1 VAGRLKFDS
10 YEWSGRWERIRNT
23 PAIAR
28 SGDAIPSAVLH
39 RSERGRAVQSN
50 ASPKLIDLVGI
61 DRERA
66 VPVVRDG
73 FEGIYRWHAK
83 RTLRDIERVRALEAE
98 GEIVGVSMLER
109 LLPEVGYVYY
119 IAVLTPWRRR
129 GQASRLL
136 DDALAWFSVSG
147 ARVVYAAAEE
157 DNTASLALFNSRGF
171 RVVERDEPKFR
182 DGGLG
187 AWGLRSRMR
196 IVYGEVLMGL
206 RLRPEPPAESTPSSG

>member
-1 VAGRLKFDS
+1 VAES
-10 YEWSGRWERIRNT
+10 T
-23 PAIAR
+23 A
-28 SGDAIPSAVLH
+28 
-39 RSERGRAVQSN
+39 
-50 ASPKLIDLVGI
+50 PKLIDLVGA

-83 RTLRDIERVRALEAE
+83 RTLRDIERVRGLEA
-98 GEIVGVSMLER
+98 GGDIVGVSMLER

-119 IAVLTPWRRR
+119 VAVLTTWRRR
-129 GQASRLL
+129 GQATRLL
-136 DDALAWFSVSG
+136 DDALEWFAGAG

-157 DNTASLALFNSRGF
+157 DNTASLTLFRSRGF
-171 RVVERDEPKFR
+171 RVVERDEPRFR

-196 IVYGEVLMGL
+196 VVYGEVLLGL
-206 RLRPEPPAESTPSSG
+206 RLRPEPPAAPDSSA